1 MLKEP
6 IGFPGYTIKISFWST
21 NHFCI
26 FGHWSSVLIDN
37 GRDKIDDD
45 DDDDGD
51 QDKENHNQTFPLINC
66 WKAFKPTKPN
76 K

>member
-45 DDDDGD
+45 DGD